1 MPQEVD
7 NLRRGLSFSRLAFHS
22 ISAYSKMFV
31 ASCEQHFSWR
41 VNWQGDFCHLEGSQ
55 FHTEL
60 IKVDASLSWLN
71 WTLTRSWHWTALRR
85 RPAWTGGHGASGWW
99 HWHWL
104 GLGETMYNG
113 YNYQRQSH
121 ITSGSAKKQLLAAR
135 RDAAAVGPFSGYL
148 AATRLSAGSKSL
160 RLNSAEDFYSQ
171 PGPLT
176 SQYRALRLQFV

>member
-1 MPQEVD
+1 
-7 NLRRGLSFSRLAFHS
+7 
-22 ISAYSKMFV
+22 
-31 ASCEQHFSWR
+31 
-41 VNWQGDFCHLEGSQ
+41 
-55 FHTEL
+55 
-60 IKVDASLSWLN
+60 
-71 WTLTRSWHWTALRR
+71 
-85 RPAWTGGHGASGWW
+85 
-99 HWHWL
+99 
-104 GLGETMYNG
+104 MYNG

-176 SQYRALRLQFV
+176 S